1 MIPPAL
7 GIPYWRETR
16 PTCVGMTAEETQ
28 ELTEYEDSRLGCP
41 RHDFV
46 PNSVFY
52 AGILW
57 PWHAMVLVICCMSWG
72 DHR

>member
-28 ELTEYEDSRLGCP
+28 ELTEYKDSRLGCP
-41 RHDFV
+41 RHDFCSEFCILCW
-46 PNSVFY
+46 NSMAMACHG
-52 AGILW
+52 AGLLL
-57 PWHAMVLVICCMSWG
+57 HELGGS
-72 DHR
+72 